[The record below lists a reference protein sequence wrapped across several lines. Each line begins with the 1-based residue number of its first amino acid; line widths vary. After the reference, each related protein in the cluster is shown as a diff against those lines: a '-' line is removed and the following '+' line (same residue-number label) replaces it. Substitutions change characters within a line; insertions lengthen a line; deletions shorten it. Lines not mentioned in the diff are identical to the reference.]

1 MGNATD
7 PTDLAELP
15 LCRGDPLERLLR
27 EARHGSEEAFG
38 QLVEAC
44 RRYLTLVARW
54 ELSVDLQAKFSASDI
69 VQDTFIKAKQGFA
82 GFDGHSRRELLGWL
96 RAILLRSLAQANR
109 RYEQVAKRDVAREV
123 SLDAVGAYV
132 QAADLPVRDPSPSE
146 RAMGVE
152 AQDELVRAIDALPE
166 DYRNVI
172 VLHHRDGLDFPE
184 LAKRLGS
191 TADAVRKRWQRA
203 IKQLG
208 NRLDPDHG

>member
-1 MGNATD
+1 
-7 PTDLAELP
+7 
-15 LCRGDPLERLLR
+15 
-27 EARHGSEEAFG
+27 
-38 QLVEAC
+38 
-44 RRYLTLVARW
+44 
-54 ELSVDLQAKFSASDI
+54 LSVDLQAKFSASDI